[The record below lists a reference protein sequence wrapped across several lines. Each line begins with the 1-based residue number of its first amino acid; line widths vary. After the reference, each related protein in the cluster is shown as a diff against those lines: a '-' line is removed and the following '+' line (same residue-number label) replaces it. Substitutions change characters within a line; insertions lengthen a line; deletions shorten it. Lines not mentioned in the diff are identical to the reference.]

1 MPGAGAWKARN
12 LVALADTKGE
22 RTDKTALAEAAKGKS
37 ASSPG
42 ISLVQALAL
51 TAQVCS
57 EARLLMSA

>member
-42 ISLVQALAL
+42 VSRCRLWPRRCVQKH
-51 TAQVCS
+51 VC
-57 EARLLMSA
+57 